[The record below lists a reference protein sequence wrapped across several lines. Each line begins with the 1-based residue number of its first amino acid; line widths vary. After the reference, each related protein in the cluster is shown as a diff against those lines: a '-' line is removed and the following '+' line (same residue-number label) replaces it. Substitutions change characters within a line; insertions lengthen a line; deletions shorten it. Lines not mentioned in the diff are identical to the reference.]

1 MTELG
6 GPAGSDPAA
15 QGTAM
20 SRTGRRIAIAAASLA
35 AFVLIVLLA
44 LPYLVSLDSVRAR
57 VIAAAE
63 SSLHRKVEIG
73 AMRLQILSG
82 LGAGVD
88 RLVVHDRRNPAG
100 PPLLTA
106 ARASIKVAFW
116 PLLSRRVE
124 VRALELRGVTVTV
137 ERGADGRLSVSDFVS
152 AGQRE
157 SAPASQTAAA
167 VLLVSRIDLEDGR
180 AVFVDHRGGRAD
192 TLSLDDLTVHLR
204 DIGARTPARF
214 DIAARFLADEGRN
227 VALQGTLGPP
237 PGSGPVGEA
246 PIDAHFSAKDL
257 ALARL
262 GPWVAAFRENDPGTL
277 SAEGNAQGKLLGTFA
292 IAGKLAL
299 DPGAASG
306 GRMPAVDGT
315 VSVTLDWTRGTLAI
329 GRSLFDVAEL
339 PIRIEGRLDRLPETP
354 EVDLRIGTPGDV
366 PLDHVTGVPGIAGRF
381 PEGMK
386 LSGSV
391 RFDAR
396 IQGPASGLDVT
407 GSAEAA
413 HLRVTRDAQALLE
426 APAVHAT
433 LESKGPAPLSGRV
446 TAAAGKLRELPF
458 ENLRADWTWNK
469 GALGLASSALV
480 SGGSLEARL
489 TSDFAKP
496 GSDSHAEF
504 ALHGIQAQPL
514 VESTTTLRN
523 VLSGTLNGTF
533 VLTSR
538 GLDWDAI
545 SKTGRGD
552 GRLVVT
558 GAELRTV
565 ALMPTVTRTLEA
577 VGRVAGFQVPES
589 LQHTRFTKLETSL
602 KLADGR
608 LATPDLTMTG
618 QDVSGSAQGSIGLDR
633 TIAYE
638 GRVVLGPS
646 VLKSFGTAGR
656 YLGDSSGSLALPFR
670 ATGPVTSPSVTVD
683 ESLAVDLGRRI
694 LARQAAD
701 RVGGPAGKAIGDVLG
716 GEKTSGAIDLLQ
728 QLLRAPA
735 PTPTPHH

>member
-1 MTELG
+1 
-6 GPAGSDPAA
+6 
-15 QGTAM
+15 M
-20 SRTGRRIAIAAASLA
+20 SRTGRRVAVAAAALA
-35 AFVLIVLLA
+35 ALVLIVLLA
-44 LPYLVSLDSVRAR
+44 LPYVVSLDSVRAR

-88 RLVVHDRRNPAG
+88 RLVVHDRRDPAG

-106 ARASIKVAFW
+106 AKASIKVAFW

-137 ERGADGRLSVSDFVS
+137 ERGADGKLSVSDFVS

-167 VLLVSRIDLEDGR
+167 VLLVARIDLEDGR
-180 AVFVDHRGGRAD
+180 AVFVDHKAGRAD
-192 TLSLDDLTVHLR
+192 TLSLEDLAVHLR

-214 DIAARFLADEGRN
+214 DIAARFLADKKRN
-227 VALQGTLGPP
+227 VTLQGTLGPP
-237 PGSGPVGEA
+237 PGAGPVGEA
-246 PIDAHFSAKDL
+246 PLDARYSAKDL

-262 GPWVAAFRENDPGTL
+262 GPWIAAFRENDPGTL
-277 SAEGNAQGKLLGTFA
+277 SVEGNAQGKLLGTLA

-306 GRMPAVDGT
+306 ARMPAADGA
-315 VSVTLDWTRGTLAI
+315 VNLTLDWTKGTLAF

-339 PIRIEGRLDRLPETP
+339 PIQIEGRVDRLHDTP
-354 EVDLRIGTPGDV
+354 EVDLRVGTPGDV
-366 PLDHVTGVPGIAGRF
+366 PLDHVTGLPGIAGRF

-386 LSGSV
+386 LSGNV

-413 HLRVTRDAQALLE
+413 HFRVTRDAQALLE

-433 LESKGPAPLSGRV
+433 LESKGSAPLSGRV
-446 TAAAGKLRELPF
+446 TAPAGKLRELAF

-469 GALGLASSALV
+469 GALTLASSALV
-480 SGGSLEARL
+480 AGGSLEARV
-489 TSDFAKP
+489 TSDFAKT
-496 GSDSHAEF
+496 GSESHAEF
-504 ALHGIQAQPL
+504 ALHGVQAQPL

-533 VLTSR
+533 ALTSR
-538 GLDWDAI
+538 GLGWDAI

-552 GRLVVT
+552 GRLAVT
-558 GAELRTV
+558 DAELRTV
-565 ALMPTVTRTLEA
+565 ALMPTVKRTLDA

-589 LQHTRFTKLETSL
+589 LEHTRFTKLETSL
-602 KLADGR
+602 ELADGR
-608 LATPDLTMTG
+608 LATPDLTMSG
-618 QDVSGSAQGSIGLDR
+618 QDVSGTAHGSIGLDR

-638 GRVVLGPS
+638 GRVVLGAS

-656 YLGDSSGSLALPFR
+656 YLGDASGTLALPFH

-701 RVGGPAGKAIGDVLG
+701 RVGGSAGKAIGDVLG

-735 PTPTPHH
+735 PTPTRLPR